1 MSPRWRFA
9 LCGLL
14 LLATWL
20 LLRSA
25 DSRTVATARPL
36 AQFPAICHE
45 WRMTSQEQFDGEVLK
60 LLRPTDYL
68 SRHYESMD
76 GRRVSL
82 YVGYHDGGS
91 DSGEIHSPRHCLPG
105 TGWQK
110 LTVAPSLIHTSE
122 GDIHAV
128 RAVYQKGGA
137 QELLYYWFQ
146 VRGRTL
152 DSEYALKLAAVTG
165 ALLQGRRDAGFVKV
179 SMPFEGDEQGA
190 DAAVLGFVRRIYPEL
205 CRFLPGGVAART
217 PAQGVSRW
225 TKREQ

>member
-9 LCGLL
+9 VCGLL
-14 LLATWL
+14 LLATWF
-20 LLRSA
+20 LLRSV
-25 DSRTVATARPL
+25 DSRTVAVTRPL
-36 AQFPAICHE
+36 VQFPAVCQG

-68 SRHYESMD
+68 ARHYESAD
-76 GRRVSL
+76 GHKVSL

-110 LTVAPSLIHTSE
+110 LAVAPAVIPTPN
-122 GDIHAV
+122 GAIHAV

-152 DSEYALKLAAVTG
+152 DNEYALKLAAVTG
-165 ALLQGRRDAGFVKV
+165 ALFHGRRDAGFIKV
-179 SMPFEGDEQGA
+179 SMPFEADEQGA
-190 DAAVLGFVRRIYPEL
+190 DAAMLGFIRHVYPEL
-205 CRFLPGGVAART
+205 CRFLPDGVAVNST
-217 PAQGVSRW
+217 TQGVSRW
-225 TKREQ
+225 IKREQ